1 MKANDVKD
9 HDQTENIDALGV
21 ASENGTDEVEGSGE
35 EGFNDSDIIEKEND
49 KRQTEA
55 HGEND
60 GLNSKDGQLGMTS
73 IYNRDCYTIVTAGH
87 KTQPHTL

>member
-1 MKANDVKD
+1 MMKANDVKD

-21 ASENGTDEVEGSGE
+21 VSENGTDEVEGSGE

-73 IYNRDCYTIVTAGH
+73 IYNRDCWSQDTTSYAVE
-87 KTQPHTL
+87 